1 MQRRVWITALSLGT
15 LLDAGALMAQGAVQ
29 EQGARRLLTPVPEER
44 CEVWRGDIRGNDPT
58 AEITV
63 RLCTREGHVTGTFS
77 WSSRES
83 GWDHRALVGEWRD
96 DASLLVARDT
106 AMIEAHPLHG
116 WTLCTADAYSLRRTS
131 PDRLEGTYSSA
142 RCHDHG
148 RLSMTRV
155 AVTSSKPDGER
166 LPTPRVVEAPRAART
181 LVRARTARCSAVPGM
196 PGASCAWV
204 LAAGAAMLVTA
215 RRRRA

>member
-1 MQRRVWITALSLGT
+1 
-15 LLDAGALMAQGAVQ
+15 MAQGAVQ
-29 EQGARRLLTPVPEER
+29 EQAARRLLTPVSEER

-63 RLCTREGHVTGTFS
+63 RLCTREGRVTGTFS

-155 AVTSSKPDGER
+155 AVAPSKPEGDAA
-166 LPTPRVVEAPRAART
+166 PTPRTVDAPRLARIA
-181 LVRARTARCSAVPGM
+181 VRTHTARCSAAPGL
-196 PGASCAWV
+196 PGASSAWAMV
-204 LAAGAAMLVTA
+204 LGGAMLVMA